1 MISLSEIRRMQ
12 KLAGLEP
19 PQTSNVWKWKDP
31 RAIKIRKSLQGI
43 SIGDQVE
50 YQGRMYN
57 VEAIGSNLAHLALAD
72 PNNLTPAEIASQ
84 QDGRVSVNPKFLKPV
99 Q

>member
-1 MISLSEIRRMQ
+1 MRLLSEVRRMQ

-31 RAIKIRKSLQGI
+31 RAPKIRKSVQGI
-43 SIGDQVE
+43 SVGDQVE

-57 VEAIGSNLAHLALAD
+57 VEAIGANLAHLALVD
-72 PNNLTPAEIASQ
+72 PNNLTPAEISSQ